1 LRCYASFSIKKGRPT
16 RRRAAALRHAPLSR
30 CELHVA
36 TLLHNGALPAL
47 AWHKASLSI
56 DTFARRLCDHLE
68 VCPS

>member
-1 LRCYASFSIKKGRPT
+1 LRCYASLLIKKGRPT
-16 RRRAAALRHAPLSR
+16 RRRAAALRHALLSR

-36 TLLHNGALPAL
+36 TLLHNGESPAL